1 MTRRGGRGRFI
12 RTVHVAGLGGRLGGG
27 GGRAEDGEQ
36 RDGAHRDVQ
45 GMGHRKRTQ
54 TLEGREEARSLRSEA
69 LRVASQ
75 LAASHRWFEVHG
87 MQPSF
92 RFGPFLET
100 LGLTRVTCQ
109 NKKECTQFR
118 VSLRRVQVPRY
129 GLYL

>member
-45 GMGHRKRTQ
+45 GMGKRTQ

-69 LRVASQ
+69 ALPVAALLEYSQ
-75 LAASHRWFEVHG
+75 LAAIGGSRWDAAI
-87 MQPSF
+87 
-92 RFGPFLET
+92 
-100 LGLTRVTCQ
+100 
-109 NKKECTQFR
+109 
-118 VSLRRVQVPRY
+118 VSIRAIS
-129 GLYL
+129 